1 MVSMSIRLGHFA
13 RVSAVSSAMA
23 DDEAGKEGAIR
34 LRKGFLR
41 RTSCYG
47 GQVGASLLRGDATKA
62 ELRAPYTFLRNEPI
76 LLSITFRWIRSI
88 HRDLHGLQ
96 RRLQRGSFGKNK
108 PILGVF

>member
-1 MVSMSIRLGHFA
+1 MLHSAFFWTSYSDNCIMVSMSIRLGHFA

-47 GQVGASLLRGDATKA
+47 GQVGATRRTLKHV
-62 ELRAPYTFLRNEPI
+62 FLRNEP
-76 LLSITFRWIRSI
+76 TV
-88 HRDLHGLQ
+88 
-96 RRLQRGSFGKNK
+96 FG
-108 PILGVF
+108 GFF